1 MTDGL
6 ERIDEAFEEFRF
18 LVEHCRNE
26 AKSDMADIRD
36 AYERFYRL
44 RERYEHEDEARTL
57 SQTEEAALRKVF
69 REDKFIERVGRV
81 RGVSAHVET
90 GDVELLDPDKVGFTL
105 TAKSSAAAMFAER
118 CAHLTDKQGQ
128 IQRLNHLKWLTEAEA
143 RIARAIANARE
154 GRSQ

>member
-6 ERIDEAFEEFRF
+6 ERIDEAFEEFRS

-69 REDKFIERVGRV
+69 REDKFIESVGRV

-90 GDVELLDPDKVGFTL
+90 GD
-105 TAKSSAAAMFAER
+105 ER
-118 CAHLTDKQGQ
+118 WALRS
-128 IQRLNHLKWLTEAEA
+128 RLNHRLPPCLRNAA
-143 RIARAIANARE
+143 RT
-154 GRSQ
+154 